1 MSLQL
6 PTALLPLS
14 VHPHVTPA
22 PHCSP
27 SSVRTPTCHSSS
39 SLLSFLCP
47 HNHQHTE
54 PADSILTALSLTPSL
69 SIANNENGPQQAELH
84 EGRHTQQL
92 CQSANGRADWTAG
105 NLYIRRPSNQR
116 EAVRRKAVHSEEV
129 NCQQH
134 SKENL
139 CKAASRQCTRRPASR
154 SRRIVNS
161 AFPCDSKQPSASNCT
176 DHSLPVVHRGPPFE
190 SSRAWGGHRAHHS
203 TADDKLWQI
212 SRDLT
217 LQTVQPLTL
226 INIDIY
232 VWYCSCHSNATAQ
245 YLHIIGDPDVRQD
258 PFLSATF
265 GLLIK
270 LW

>member
-1 MSLQL
+1 MWG
-6 PTALLPLS
+6 
-14 VHPHVTPA
+14 HPHVTPA

-27 SSVRTPTCHSSS
+27 SSVCTPTSLQLLTALLPLSVHPCHSSS

-92 CQSANGRADWTAG
+92 CQPANGSADWTAG
-105 NLYIRRPSNQR
+105 DLYIRRPSNQR
-116 EAVRRKAVHSEEV
+116 EAVHQKAVHSEEV

-161 AFPCDSKQPSASNCT
+161 AFPCNSKQPSASNCT
-176 DHSLPVVHRGPPFE
+176 DHSLPVVHHGPP
-190 SSRAWGGHRAHHS
+190 SPATHQADTGH
-203 TADDKLWQI
+203 TTQQ
-212 SRDLT
+212 
-217 LQTVQPLTL
+217 QTT
-226 INIDIY
+226 N
-232 VWYCSCHSNATAQ
+232 YC
-245 YLHIIGDPDVRQD
+245 
-258 PFLSATF
+258 
-265 GLLIK
+265 K
-270 LW
+270 